1 MQIAAASPFA
11 LYPRPAGER
20 SAVAGASGPEAVAAR
35 GSGMSAGQSQET
47 GTPDTRQEARSTG
60 QGQETSQSP
69 EERQVLQQLQARDR
83 EVRAHEL
90 AHVAAGAGLVRS
102 GAAFSYQRG
111 PDGRFY
117 AVGGEVGI
125 DTSAVPGDPVATQR
139 KAEQIQRAA
148 LAPAQPSG
156 QDRAVAAQAARM
168 AMEARLQQALETAA
182 PEEQSDNAATPQIDL
197 YA

>member
-1 MQIAAASPFA
+1 MLMDISVTSRIAAYPSQTGARHTLVGTAGKAAVETRSFTEAFGQQTTPSPA
-11 LYPRPAGER
+11 
-20 SAVAGASGPEAVAAR
+20 
-35 GSGMSAGQSQET
+35 
-47 GTPDTRQEARSTG
+47 DRQI
-60 QGQETSQSP
+60 
-69 EERQVLQQLQARDR
+69 LQQLQARDR

-102 GAAFSYQRG
+102 GASFSYQRG

-117 AVGGEVGI
+117 AVGGEVSI
-125 DTSAVPGDPVATQR
+125 DTSPVPGDPQATAS

-156 QDRAVAAQAARM
+156 QDRAIAAQAARM
-168 AMEARLQQALETAA
+168 AMEARLQQALETRA
-182 PEEQSDNAATPQIDL
+182 PETTADRPATLPPDL

>member
-1 MQIAAASPFA
+1 MQISATSPFA

-20 SAVAGASGPEAVAAR
+20 PAVAGDAGPEAAR
-35 GSGMSAGQSQET
+35 GSGTPAGQSQET
-47 GTPDTRQEARSTG
+47 RTPDARQEARPLG
-60 QGQETSQSP
+60 QQQEAQSP
-69 EERQVLQQLQARDR
+69 EERQALQQLQARDR

-90 AHVAAGAGLVRS
+90 AHVAAGAGLVRG

-111 PDGRFY
+111 PDGRYY

-139 KAEQIQRAA
+139 KAEQILRAA

-182 PEEQSDNAATPQIDL
+182 PEEQGGDAATPQIDL

>member
-1 MQIAAASPFA
+1 MEISAASRFA
-11 LYPRPAGER
+11 AYPPPAGER
-20 SAVAGASGPEAVAAR
+20 RAAANAAPEDAAQAEQ
-35 GSGMSAGQSQET
+35 GTAAQQAAPAQSREDQ
-47 GTPDTRQEARSTG
+47 RL
-60 QGQETSQSP
+60 
-69 EERQVLQQLQARDR
+69 LQQLQARDR

-102 GAAFSYQRG
+102 GASFAYQRG

-125 DTSAVPGDPVATQR
+125 DTAPVPGDPAATAR
-139 KAEQIQRAA
+139 KAEQIMRAA

-156 QDRAVAAQAARM
+156 QDRAVAAQAANM
-168 AMEARLQQALETAA
+168 AMEARLQQALEASSSNT
-182 PEEQSDNAATPQIDL
+182 PGDNSRTPQLDL

>member
-1 MQIAAASPFA
+1 MDISAVSRFA
-11 LYPRPAGER
+11 VYAPPAGER
-20 SAVAGASGPEAVAAR
+20 RGVAGASDAAQEA
-35 GSGMSAGQSQET
+35 
-47 GTPDTRQEARSTG
+47 GTPAAGAAAPAAASG
-60 QGQETSQSP
+60 QQQAQSP
-69 EERQVLQQLQARDR
+69 EERQVVQQLQARDR

-102 GAAFSYQRG
+102 GASFSYQRG

-125 DTSAVPGDPVATQR
+125 DTSTVPGDPVATQR

-182 PEEQSDNAATPQIDL
+182 PGEQGDNAATPQIDI

>member
-1 MQIAAASPFA
+1 MDISVTSRIAA
-11 LYPRPAGER
+11 YPSQARAGHTLAAT
-20 SAVAGASGPEAVAAR
+20 SGTAAV
-35 GSGMSAGQSQET
+35 ET
-47 GTPDTRQEARSTG
+47 GSLTEAFGQQTTP
-60 QGQETSQSP
+60 SP
-69 EERQVLQQLQARDR
+69 ADHQILQQLQARDR

-90 AHVAAGAGLVRS
+90 AHVATGAGLVS
-102 GAAFSYQRG
+102 GASFSYQRG

-117 AVGGEVGI
+117 AVGGEVSI
-125 DTSAVPGDPVATQR
+125 DTSPVPGDPQATAS

-168 AMEARLQQALETAA
+168 AMEARLQQALEASA
-182 PEEQSDNAATPQIDL
+182 PEDRPATLPPDL

>member
-1 MQIAAASPFA
+1 MEISAASRIAAFPPPAAERRAAADNATPEDAAQAEPGGAPQQAASA
-11 LYPRPAGER
+11 
-20 SAVAGASGPEAVAAR
+20 
-35 GSGMSAGQSQET
+35 
-47 GTPDTRQEARSTG
+47 
-60 QGQETSQSP
+60 QSP

-102 GAAFSYQRG
+102 GASFAYQRG

-117 AVGGEVGI
+117 AVGGEVSI
-125 DTSAVPGDPVATQR
+125 DTSAVPGDPAATAR
-139 KAEQIQRAA
+139 KAEQIMRAA

-156 QDRAVAAQAARM
+156 QDRAVAAQAANM
-168 AMEARLQQALETAA
+168 AMEARLQQALAA
-182 PEEQSDNAATPQIDL
+182 STSNTPGDNSRAPQLDL

>member
-1 MQIAAASPFA
+1 MEISATRGFSA
-11 LYPRPAGER
+11 YPSPAGER
-20 SAVAGASGPEAVAAR
+20 SAANGAGDAAEAPAR
-35 GSGMSAGQSQET
+35 QPA
-47 GTPDTRQEARSTG
+47 STG
-60 QGQETSQSP
+60 VEPAAVPSP
-69 EERQVLQQLQARDR
+69 EERQLLQQLQARDR

-117 AVGGEVGI
+117 AVGGEVSI
-125 DTSAVPGDPVATQR
+125 DTSAVPADPAATAR
-139 KAEQIQRAA
+139 KAEQIMRAA

-168 AMEARLQQALETAA
+168 AMEARLQQALDAGSSNA
-182 PEEQSDNAATPQIDL
+182 PGDNSRTPQLDL

>member
-1 MQIAAASPFA
+1 MEISVASRIAAFP
-11 LYPRPAGER
+11 PPAAER
-20 SAVAGASGPEAVAAR
+20 RAAADNATPEDAAQAEPGAAPQQAAP
-35 GSGMSAGQSQET
+35 A
-47 GTPDTRQEARSTG
+47 
-60 QGQETSQSP
+60 QSP

-102 GAAFSYQRG
+102 GASFAYQRG

-117 AVGGEVGI
+117 AVGGEVSI
-125 DTSAVPGDPVATQR
+125 DTSAVPGDPVATAR
-139 KAEQIQRAA
+139 KAEQIMRAA

-156 QDRAVAAQAARM
+156 QDRAVAAQAANM
-168 AMEARLQQALETAA
+168 AMEARLQQALAA
-182 PEEQSDNAATPQIDL
+182 STSNTPGDNSRAPQLDL